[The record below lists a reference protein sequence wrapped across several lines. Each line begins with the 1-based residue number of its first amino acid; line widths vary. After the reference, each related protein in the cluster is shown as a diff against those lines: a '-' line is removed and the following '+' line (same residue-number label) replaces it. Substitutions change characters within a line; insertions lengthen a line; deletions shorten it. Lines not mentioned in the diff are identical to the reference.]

1 MTTPDPNRKLDQVPA
16 HVPPHLVVDWDFCNV
31 PGAETDPHLAW
42 KRLQDGPDVV
52 WTPYYGGHWIA
63 TREAPIRE
71 VQSEYETFSHAV
83 FSLPRVSRPPFVP
96 IELDP
101 PEHTPYRHVLN
112 LAFAP
117 RRIRALE
124 EKIKQRVDELVDGLA
139 SRGQCEFMAD
149 FARQFPVAVFLGM
162 VDLPL
167 GERERFLEWAD
178 TMTHSDSAAA
188 KSEAFQG
195 AQRYLQGII
204 EERRANPGDDLISEI
219 IASRIQGQPIRE
231 PELSGMVVLLFFGG
245 LDTVASMIGFIMR
258 FLAGHPAHR
267 RQLVEQPAL
276 IPKATE
282 EFIRRYGLSNTV
294 RLIQHD
300 REFHG
305 APLRAGDLIMV
316 PIGLASIDERRW
328 QDPLTIDFSRKTEGY
343 DTFGNGP
350 HRCPGANLARI
361 EIQHFL
367 AGWLRRI
374 PDFEITPGEAVVT
387 VTGNV
392 NGVERLPLSW
402 KV

>member
-1 MTTPDPNRKLDQVPA
+1 MTTDPNRKLDRVPP
-16 HVPPHLVVDWDFCNV
+16 HVPPHLVVDWDFSHV
-31 PGAETDPHLAW
+31 PGAEDDPHHAW
-42 KRLQDGPDVV
+42 KRLHEGPDVV

-63 TREAPIRE
+63 TRAEAVKE
-71 VQSEYETFSHAV
+71 VQTRHETFSHEM
-83 FSLPRVSRPPFVP
+83 FSLPRVERPPFVP

-101 PEHTPYRHVLN
+101 PRHTPYRHVLN

-124 EKIKQRVDELVDGLA
+124 QKIEERVQELVERIAPQG
-139 SRGQCEFMAD
+139 RCEFMTD

-167 GERERFLEWAD
+167 DERERFLGWAD
-178 TMTHSDSAAA
+178 AMTHSGSAEEKTAA
-188 KSEAFQG
+188 FHG
-195 AQRYLQGII
+195 ASKYLQGII
-204 EERRANPGDDLISEI
+204 DQRRANPGTDLISEI
-219 IASRIQGQPIRE
+219 LASKVQGEPIGEAER
-231 PELSGMVVLLFFGG
+231 SGMVVLLFFGG

-258 FLAGHPAHR
+258 FLATHPGHR

-276 IPKATE
+276 IPKATD

-294 RLIQHD
+294 RLIKHD
-300 REFHG
+300 IEYRG
-305 APLRAGDLIMV
+305 APLRKGELIMV
-316 PIGLASIDERRW
+316 PIALASMDERKW
-328 QDPLTIDFSRKTEGY
+328 SDPMTIDFARNTDGH

-350 HRCPGANLARI
+350 HRCPGANLARL

-367 AGWLRRI
+367 AGWVKRI
-374 PDFEITPGEAVVT
+374 PDFGLTPGERVVT

-402 KV
+402 QA